1 MPDAVMCSTLRF
13 IIIVFLALTAGPAL
27 TLSSHGLR
35 ATAQNIS
42 SYDGAPAQATR
53 TAKST
58 NQGPDISAKYL
69 KQARAYRDQGR
80 YELARQSYAQAL
92 STCRSAEEL
101 AVIEKEMGGI
111 ELLLRTMR

>member
-1 MPDAVMCSTLRF
+1 MCSTLRF
-13 IIIVFLALTAGPAL
+13 TSIIFLVLTAGAVL
-27 TLSSHGLR
+27 TASLRGLR
-35 ATAQNIS
+35 ANAQNIS

>member
-1 MPDAVMCSTLRF
+1 MPDAAMCSILRF
-13 IIIVFLALTAGPAL
+13 TIIIFLALTAGPAL
-27 TLSSHGLR
+27 TLSSLGLQ

-42 SYDGAPAQATR
+42 SYDGAPSQATG
-53 TAKST
+53 TAKSA

-69 KQARAYRDQGR
+69 KQARLYRDQGR